1 MGGNM
6 KILLRLGAAI
16 LALAL
21 LGGVIYL
28 GVLSGRDSKFVVW
41 FGIAA
46 AIAAPVG
53 LTLLGYSLTRSNS
66 DVIQRLAQVPEIER
80 LVAEA
85 KTQEEKV
92 RVLQTEAKRMAEI
105 IQLESRRQAARDRIE
120 SLERDAVRIIQEL
133 DGLDKEIGL
142 IEQPAGDS
150 IINEEIKRLR
160 ERVRARA
167 RGDVVLRLGNREYR
181 IDHDIIGAL
190 PFGVDRSI
198 LAYFRV
204 LEKFR
209 EYRSSRI
216 RKRAAV
222 PSNQPPRDAR
232 EGSQR

>member
-1 MGGNM
+1 M
-6 KILLRLGAAI
+6 KILLRVLAAVC
-16 LALAL
+16 ALAL

-28 GVLSGRDSKFVVW
+28 GVLSGRNSKFVVW

-92 RVLQTEAKRMAEI
+92 RLLQTEAKRMAETI
-105 IQLESRRQAARDRIE
+105 KLESRRQAARDRIE

-142 IEQPAGDS
+142 IDQPAGDS
-150 IINEEIKRLR
+150 IINAEIKRLR
-160 ERVRARA
+160 ERVRARE
-167 RGDVVLRLGNREYR
+167 RGDVILRLAGC
-181 IDHDIIGAL
+181 
-190 PFGVDRSI
+190 
-198 LAYFRV
+198 
-204 LEKFR
+204 
-209 EYRSSRI
+209 
-216 RKRAAV
+216 
-222 PSNQPPRDAR
+222 
-232 EGSQR
+232 